1 MSQLDIELA
10 ERADRFGQVGSVLLS
25 LFRSFG
31 LPSYSG
37 SFDYDFGG
45 VATSVFSSFGRL
57 ASSHPL
63 LPIASAVLSL
73 PFPLQCDVD
82 QSSLT
87 ELFYTAAGLE
97 RGFVW
102 NAAAS
107 APFLAICSS
116 FSQKF
121 SIDSLHSCSSLF
133 FRVIRDKRF
142 RHALF
147 PKKKHAAVYSKG
159 NLRLAPLLL
168 SLSQSLSPASVG
180 RFIALLGGSVY
191 DDVMQSFCLFG
202 FGLSSH
208 LPRLGYDIAF
218 KYVTDPSFAKSMS
231 TVLKAVGASQCTF
244 GCMLVEGNVL
254 AGRLAASVD
263 LSQDRDY
270 RLSPEGVAAK
280 VLHCDQHELAKHVRA
295 ILDDELREC
304 TLPDMDEFWDKR
316 WLWCVN
322 GSHSPA
328 ASAELGID
336 HSQLTR
342 FHTQTYRRMAAEAC
356 TSNPIP
362 GWSGRTLVSCSEK
375 LEHGKS
381 RAIYACDTRSYF
393 AFEWLLGPVQRAWR
407 NRRVLLDPGGGGH
420 SAIADRVRRSFLG
433 GGVNLMLD
441 YDDFNSHHSTASMQT
456 VIRELCSK
464 LNVDAAFSSVL
475 VSSFDQTYCKVSGE
489 WKKVYGTLMSGHR
502 GTTFINSVL
511 NAAYLR
517 AAWTAPVYDKLFA
530 LHAGDDVFIR
540 VHDLTSCAPL
550 LQRAAEYGCRM
561 NPAKQSLGNRV
572 AEFLRMAIGPVSSV
586 GYFARSVAS
595 LVSGNWTN
603 VDKLSPLNAIN
614 TLLVGAR
621 SCVNRS
627 GCNAVGEMIASAARF
642 RGGVSH
648 KNLKL
653 LCTGAVA
660 LEGAPVYNVNGY
672 IRTLSVVEHP
682 PDKLK
687 LERAVK
693 SLPRNATTTYL
704 TKCATELERAAME
717 LSGVS
722 LTTDMLTTSY
732 GKGFNIGTGF
742 DGPLISV
749 RHNAPRRLYGRQTSM
764 ELLHLQPL
772 LGCFVGHPLM
782 HLMANRLTDD
792 DLRHLC
798 ELFGLRVQGNV
809 REFCFGSETW
819 SRSIIGHLSYADAA
833 MLSKR
838 ATAGSILV
846 LNPVLV

>member
-1 MSQLDIELA
+1 MSTTDELA
-10 ERADRFGQVGSVLLS
+10 ERAERFGCVGSVLLS
-25 LFRSFG
+25 LFVEHS

-37 SFDYDFGG
+37 LFDYDFGG
-45 VATSVFSSFGRL
+45 AATSVFSSFGRL

-73 PFPLQCDVD
+73 PFPLQCDVT
-82 QSSLT
+82 QASLV
-87 ELFYTAAGLE
+87 ELFYTASGME

-102 NAAAS
+102 SAAAS
-107 APFLAICSS
+107 APFLVICS
-116 FSQKF
+116 KF
-121 SIDSLHSCSSLF
+121 NHKFNIQSERSCSNLY

-147 PKKKHAAVYSKG
+147 PKKKHAAVFSKG
-159 NLRLAPLLL
+159 NLRLSPLLT
-168 SLSQSLSPASVG
+168 SLADSLSPASVG
-180 RFIALLGGSVY
+180 RFIALLGGAVY
-191 DDVMQSFCLFG
+191 DDVMQAFCLYG
-202 FGLSSH
+202 YGLSSH

-231 TVLKAVGASQCTF
+231 IVLKAIGASQIMF

-263 LSQDRDY
+263 LAADRDY

-280 VLHCDQHELAKHVRA
+280 VLHCDQHELAKHVKA
-295 ILDDELREC
+295 ILDDEMRDC
-304 TLPDMDEFWDKR
+304 SLPDVDDFWDKR

-328 ASAELGID
+328 ASSELDID
-336 HSQLTR
+336 HSLLTR
-342 FHTQTYRRMAAEAC
+342 FHTQTYRRMAAETC
-356 TSNPIP
+356 TVNPIP
-362 GWSGRTLVSCSEK
+362 NWTGKTLVSCSEK

-407 NRRVLLDPGGGGH
+407 NKRVLLDPGGGGH
-420 SAIADRVRRSFLG
+420 SAIAARVRKSFLG

-441 YDDFNSHHSTASMQT
+441 YDDFNSHHSTRSMQT
-456 VIRELCSK
+456 VISVLCEK
-464 LNVDAAFSSVL
+464 LNVDPRLSSVF
-475 VSSFDQTYCKVSGE
+475 VSSFDSTYCKVSGE

-517 AAWTAPVYDKLFA
+517 AAWGASTYDKLFA

-540 VHDLTSCAPL
+540 VKDLTSCAPL
-550 LQRAAEYGCRM
+550 LQQAEAFGCRM
-561 NPAKQSLGNRV
+561 TPAKQSLGSRV
-572 AEFLRMAIGPVSSV
+572 AEFLRMAINPLSSV

-595 LVSGNWTN
+595 LISGNWTN

-614 TLLVGAR
+614 TLLVGSR
-621 SCVNRS
+621 SCINRT
-627 GCNAVGEMIASAARF
+627 GCSELGILIANSARF
-642 RGGVSH
+642 RAGIAH
-648 KNLKL
+648 KHLRN

-682 PDKLK
+682 PDLSK

-693 SLPRNATTTYL
+693 QLPGNATASYL
-704 TKCATELERAAME
+704 SKCATELERTAMT
-717 LSGVS
+717 LCGVS
-722 LTTDMLTTSY
+722 LATDMLATSY
-732 GKGFNIGTGF
+732 GKGFNIGTSKAT
-742 DGPLISV
+742 PHIEV
-749 RHNAPRRLYGRQTSM
+749 RRNAPRRLYGRETSS
-764 ELLHLQPL
+764 ELLQLPPKAGVFGH
-772 LGCFVGHPLM
+772 HPLM
-782 HLMANRLTDD
+782 HLMAKRLSDD
-792 DLRHLC
+792 DLRMLC
-798 ELFGLRVQGNV
+798 GMFGFRVQGAV
-809 REFCFGSETW
+809 RDFCFGSETS
-819 SRSIIGHLSYADAA
+819 SRCIIGTLSYADAA

-838 ATAGSILV
+838 ASAGYIIV